1 VSETFGEFELLG
13 DPAAE
18 TRLLTH
24 PAGFRAGIPGHP
36 VAHPGSEL
44 APVSQI
50 RLVMADEPV
59 EVTYRMDRVTNQL
72 EMEALAV
79 ALAGAYAQTR
89 AIEMPHIRPSRNEE
103 LCQNAEAGARAI
115 YNLPGDDT
123 AMEWL
128 SVLAQSVTQTEVDVL
143 YQVVKFRRDDLN
155 SIQFA
160 SLRTAMVGAQAW
172 SDDPF
177 TNLEVWPPSRFVVPS
192 VALTF
197 VDDAWA
203 EAQTKASEI
212 GEVDQRDVDEV
223 TKLLIGFATT
233 DQHPRT
239 DVPKFMLD
247 IIAERIAQNLD
258 TVVSVVLLRNL
269 YDVAI
274 FHDLRGWCWQSLWAL
289 GNRVR
294 LRAG

>member
-1 VSETFGEFELLG
+1 LG

-36 VAHPGSEL
+36 HAHPGSEL
-44 APVSQI
+44 APVSHI
-50 RLVMADEPV
+50 RLVMTDEPV
-59 EVTYRMDRVTNQL
+59 EVTYRMDRITNRL

-89 AIEMPHIRPSRNEE
+89 AVEMPHVRASRNEE
-103 LCQNAEAGARAI
+103 LCENAEAGARAI
-115 YNLPGDDT
+115 YNLPGDDS

-128 SVLAQSVTQTEVDVL
+128 SVLVQSVTQTEVDVL

-172 SDDPF
+172 SDEPP
-177 TNLEVWPPSRFVVPS
+177 TSLEVWPPSRFVAPS
-192 VALTF
+192 VALTL

-212 GEVDQRDVDEV
+212 GLVDANDIAAV
-223 TKLLIGFATT
+223 TELLIGFAT
-233 DQHPRT
+233 DDHQPRKP
-239 DVPKFMLD
+239 VPKFMLD
-247 IIAERIAQNLD
+247 IIAERIASSLD
-258 TVVSVVLLRNL
+258 TVVSIVLLRNV

-289 GNRVR
+289 GNRAG